1 MVLFLSSEEKGDNK
15 GSPFCRHYLKSRRD
29 ARPCV
34 STTIRGF
41 VETRCLASL
50 CGKIPVYL
58 GFST

>member
-1 MVLFLSSEEKGDNK
+1 MKTRTMS
-15 GSPFCRHYLKSRRD
+15 RD

-34 STTIRGF
+34 STIRGF

-58 GFST
+58 WFST